1 MPDCSD
7 PEPQA
12 NAERLKFMKL
22 RLATTLVLATALV
35 LSTFSLLTI
44 ATPAKAAPPDDPD
57 TPGTPWPIDDPRY
70 RPSSS
75 DNVILKWNEELLQA
89 IRLHPPQTGPT
100 VTARAIGVLHTAT
113 YDAWAAYDAVAVD
126 TRMRLRATPSL
137 RRPAAERTLANKSKA
152 ISFAAYKVLT
162 DLFPA
167 SRHPRIGEANFAAQM
182 AELGYATD
190 GSDTS
195 TAAMVGN
202 NAAQAVI
209 DFRRVDGSNQINA
222 YADTTNYQPVNTW
235 NQVNDPWRWQP
246 LCVLT
251 PAGVT
256 AGRPHLPPAG
266 EDCVAPHYGQQRAY
280 TPQFKSVTKFAPF
293 TYQIPGPAKLPNGQF
308 NPSDVDNLLQ
318 ESADLTDREK
328 VTAEYWA
335 DGPNT
340 EFPPGH
346 TCVFA
351 QVISRK
357 RAHSLDTD
365 VKMFF
370 ELGNALLDAGIAS
383 WNAKYKWDFVR
394 PATAVRARYA
404 GQQVRSWLGPY
415 QGYGFVDGSQW
426 RPYQAPNV
434 VTPAFPEYTSGHST
448 FTAAGAF
455 IMTQFTGSDTFG
467 ASVTIKAGSSLFEPR
482 TSTNAGTP
490 AQDVTLSWQTFTLAA
505 EEAAMS
511 RIYGGIHFKSGNEH
525 GRIMGRQV
533 GMNVHSKAQSY
544 IRGQAQV
551 AG

>member
-1 MPDCSD
+1 M
-7 PEPQA
+7 
-12 NAERLKFMKL
+12 RYK
-22 RLATTLVLATALV
+22 LATALLVVTAV
-35 LSTFSLLTI
+35 LFSTFASFSF
-44 ATPAKAAPPDDPD
+44 AGPAKAAPDDPD

-70 RPSSS
+70 RPSSA

-89 IRLHPPQTGPT
+89 IRLHPPTTGPT
-100 VTARAIGVLHTAT
+100 VTARAIGMLHTAT
-113 YDAWAAYDAVAVD
+113 YDAWAAYDAVAKG
-126 TRMRLRATPSL
+126 TRLGSQL

-152 ISFAAYKVLT
+152 ISYAAYKVLT

-167 SRHPRIGEANFAAQM
+167 SRYGRIGEVDFPGQM
-182 AELGYATD
+182 AELGYPLSNSTD
-190 GSDTS
+190 RTTPEGI
-195 TAAMVGN
+195 GN
-202 NAAQAVI
+202 VAAQAVL
-209 DFRRVDGSNQINA
+209 DYRYNDGSNQLNG
-222 YADTTNYQPVNTW
+222 YADTTGYQPVNTW
-235 NQVNDPWRWQP
+235 NQVSNPWRWQP

-266 EDCVAPHYGQQRAY
+266 EDCVAPHYAQQRAY
-280 TPQFKSVTKFAPF
+280 TPQFKSVLQFAPF

-308 NPSDVDNLLQ
+308 NPSDVDNLLA
-318 ESADLTDREK
+318 ESTDLTDREK

-357 RAHSLDTD
+357 RAHNLDIDT
-365 VKMFF
+365 KMFF
-370 ELGNALLDAGIAS
+370 ELGNALMDAGIAS

-394 PATAVRARYA
+394 PATAIRARYS

-415 QGYGFVDGSQW
+415 QGYGWVDGSQW

-448 FTAAGAF
+448 FTSAGAF
-455 IMTQFTGSDTFG
+455 IMTQFTGSDSFG

-482 TSTNAGTP
+482 TSTNPGTP
-490 AQDVTLSWQTFTLAA
+490 ASDVTLSWQTFTLAA

-544 IRGQAQV
+544 IRGQT

>member
-1 MPDCSD
+1 MSGHRL
-7 PEPQA
+7 PQT
-12 NAERLKFMKL
+12 AERLKLMKYK
-22 RLATTLVLATALV
+22 LATILMVTAVVFSTLASFTVAG
-35 LSTFSLLTI
+35 
-44 ATPAKAAPPDDPD
+44 PAEAAPPDDPD
-57 TPGTPWPIDDPRY
+57 NPGTPWPIDDPRY
-70 RPSSS
+70 RPSGT

-100 VTARAIGVLHTAT
+100 ITARAIGVLHTAT
-113 YDAWAAYDAVAVD
+113 YDAWAAYDAVAKG
-126 TRMRLRATPSL
+126 TRLGSQL
-137 RRPAAERTLANKSKA
+137 RRPAAERTLANKNKA

-162 DLFPA
+162 DLFPVG
-167 SRHPRIGEANFAAQM
+167 RYPRIGEVNFAAQM

-195 TAAMVGN
+195 TAATVGN
-202 NAAQAVI
+202 AAAQAVL
-209 DFRRVDGSNQINA
+209 DYRHNDGSNQLGG
-222 YADTTNYQPVNTW
+222 YTDTTNYQPVNTW
-235 NQVNDPWRWQP
+235 NQINDPWRWQP

-251 PAGVT
+251 PTGIANGK
-256 AGRPHLPPAG
+256 PHLPVPPDTCTGPNYA
-266 EDCVAPHYGQQRAY
+266 QQSAY
-280 TPQFKSVTKFAPF
+280 TPQFKSVLKFAPF
-293 TYQIPGPAKLPNGQF
+293 TYQIPGPAKLPNGQY
-308 NPSDVDNLLQ
+308 NPSDVDNLL
-318 ESADLTDREK
+318 EVSADLTDREK

-370 ELGNALLDAGIAS
+370 ELGNALMDAGIAS
-383 WNAKYKWDFVR
+383 WHAKYKWDFVR
-394 PATAVRARYA
+394 PATAIRARYA

-415 QGYGFVDGSQW
+415 QGYGLVDGTQW

-434 VTPAFPEYTSGHST
+434 VTPPFPEYTSGHST
-448 FTAAGAF
+448 FTMAGSF
-455 IMTQFTGSDTFG
+455 ILTQFTGSDSFG

-482 TSTNAGTP
+482 TATNPGVP
-490 AQDVTLSWQTFTLAA
+490 ASDVTLSWQTFTLAA

-544 IRGQAQV
+544 IRGQT